1 MPSTLLRSATGCN
14 SGVSFWDLFALHRC
28 LGSWSYWVSAAVF
41 ADDFTLNFTPSYS
54 GWRSFWDLFARH
66 RCLGS
71 WSYWV
76 SAAVFADDSTLNF
89 TPSYSGWRTWG
100 DPFVNFPPPPLL
112 FHCDTTRGGREPSV
126 FFGTVCC
133 YMSVAI
139 MVQIVS
145 FSSLPFH
152 PFHLYHP
159 DLAFV

>member
-1 MPSTLLRSATGCN
+1 MLTSPNVIGHLCLGSPNVSAMSSTLLRSATGCN

-41 ADDFTLNFTPSYS
+41 EDDFTLNFTPSYS
-54 GWRSFWDLFARH
+54 GWRS
-66 RCLGS
+66 
-71 WSYWV
+71 
-76 SAAVFADDSTLNF
+76 
-89 TPSYSGWRTWG
+89 WG

-112 FHCDTTRGGREPSV
+112 FHCDTTRGGRELSV

-133 YMSVAI
+133 STSVAI